1 MGITDDSR
9 EEEKEGLEDSIKK
22 KVTKAAENKMIVL
35 F

>member
-9 EEEKEGLEDSIKK
+9 EEEGLEDSIKK